1 MVFSSLLFIYGFLP
15 VSILVYRLTPK
26 KIKNQV
32 LLLLSILFCAMA
44 GFRYL
49 VFVLI
54 FALWNFIMAKSVE
67 KLRKSK
73 ALSAFPLAIGII
85 GDLASMLVFRTEYF
99 SEVTDKIGFGES
111 FFPVGISFLTLSA
124 IGSLIDTY
132 TGKTGSKT
140 TPLTYLLYIV
150 FFPKLFMG
158 PIISYRG
165 FSKMVLQRKESLALT
180 GTGLSLFVTGLAK
193 RIILAESFYT
203 LYSSVK
209 SIDTGELSALTAWL
223 GLIAYI
229 MCLYFTLSGYSDMG
243 AGVACCFGFRLPQS
257 FRYPL
262 FSMGIKDFANK
273 WHRPVVSWFERYI
286 YNPLS
291 SAVKKK
297 QVRYMFLIL
306 TWGIIGLWYR
316 FSLNTV
322 IWGLII
328 GISAVIEKMTYSSN
342 RLKSTSIV
350 YTVLILSLG
359 TAFFVG
365 DSISESFMYTLAML
379 GGNSNLA
386 DQTGLYLLR
395 SYGLLIAAGL
405 IIASGAATKLTL
417 KSHKK
422 VLKRAALLVLPLVN
436 ILLLLISTAF
446 ISYSGTADIILLQL

>member
-15 VSILVYRLTPK
+15 ISILIYRLAPK
-26 KIKNQV
+26 KFKNHV
-32 LLLLSILFCAMA
+32 LLILSVLFCAMA
-44 GFRYL
+44 GLRYL
-49 VFVLI
+49 AFVLI
-54 FALWNFIMAKSVE
+54 FALWNFIMAKSAE

-85 GDLASMLVFRTEYF
+85 GDLVSMLLFRTDYF
-99 SEVTDKIGFGES
+99 SELTETIGLGEA

-132 TGKTGSKT
+132 TEKTGSKI
-140 TPLTYLLYIV
+140 TPLTYMLYIL

-165 FSKMVLQRKESLALT
+165 FSKMVLQRKESLALI
-180 GTGLSLFVTGLAK
+180 GSGLSLFVTGLAK

-203 LYSSVK
+203 LYFSVK

-223 GLIAYI
+223 GLLAYI
-229 MCLYFTLSGYSDMG
+229 MCLYFTLSGYSEMG

-257 FRYPL
+257 FKYPL
-262 FSMGIKDFANK
+262 FSMGINDFTNK
-273 WHRPVVSWFERYI
+273 WHRPVISWFERYI
-286 YNPLS
+286 YKPL
-291 SAVKKK
+291 AGAMKRNQFK
-297 QVRYMFLIL
+297 YTFLIL

-328 GISAVIEKMTYSSN
+328 GISVVIEKMTYSSN

-365 DSISESFMYTLAML
+365 DNISESFMYTLAML

-395 SYGLLIAAGL
+395 SYGMIIAVGL
-405 IIASGAATKLTL
+405 IIASGAMTKLTL
-417 KSHKK
+417 KSGRK
-422 VLKRAALLVLPLVN
+422 VLKRASLLVLPLVN
-436 ILLLLISTAF
+436 ILFLLISTAF